1 LERGISKLTQIECL
15 RRYSQFPVIPTN
27 SFHALNKN
35 NAFTTLRLCKGM
47 TIIYNTSSAIPINIM
62 Y

>member
-15 RRYSQFPVIPTN
+15 SQFPVIPTN

-35 NAFTTLRLCKGM
+35 KAFTTLRLCKGM